1 MENPASTEA
10 AVMETGIV
18 ATYTATE
25 LNKTGGKILDDARS
39 GTVRI
44 KRRGV
49 SYVLMRE
56 EHLVGLLQAARDGRP
71 ESLEDLL
78 RDYDSEKI
86 KAATRGFLNDTP
98 RGKEIL

>member
-1 MENPASTEA
+1 MDTA
-10 AVMETGIV
+10 IV

-25 LNKTGGKILDDARS
+25 LNKTGGKILDDAGS

-56 EHLVGLLQAARDGRP
+56 EHLADLIQAARDGRP
-71 ESLEDLL
+71 QSLEDLL
-78 RDYDSEKI
+78 QGYEAKKV
-86 KAATRGFLNDTP
+86 KAATRGFLDDPP
-98 RGKEIL
+98 RGKESL

>member
-1 MENPASTEA
+1 MA
-10 AVMETGIV
+10 TGIV

-56 EHLVGLLQAARDGRP
+56 EHLAGLLQAARDGRP
-71 ESLEDLL
+71 EFAGGFVARL
-78 RDYDSEKI
+78 RLRKNQGCH
-86 KAATRGFLNDTP
+86 A
-98 RGKEIL
+98 